1 MTARQQWSD
10 GTASQFVHESG
21 PAPGNAVGFACFSR
35 DRRYRWELR
44 RAWPGSGQAMT
55 WIMLNPSTA
64 GARRDDAT
72 IRRCR
77 GFANREGCSSI
88 EVVNLFAL
96 VATKPRA
103 LLSDLDPVGLAG
115 GDEFIVRA
123 CEGRGRI
130 VVVAWGANAEYPR
143 LRARANEVLDLLDA
157 RRVSYRA
164 LGITSGGHPA
174 HPLRLARDTPLQLG
188 LRRPR

>member
-1 MTARQQWSD
+1 
-10 GTASQFVHESG
+10 
-21 PAPGNAVGFACFSR
+21 
-35 DRRYRWELR
+35 
-44 RAWPGSGQAMT
+44 MT

-123 CEGRGRI
+123 CEGRGRN
-130 VVVAWGANAEYPR
+130 VGGGPGA
-143 LRARANEVLDLLDA
+143 DA
-157 RRVSYRA
+157 
-164 LGITSGGHPA
+164 GQP
-174 HPLRLARDTPLQLG
+174 PARDRGKQG
-188 LRRPR
+188 L